1 MREPITH
8 ELKTWP
14 GPFIEVLEGRK
25 RHELRKAD
33 RDFRVGDR
41 LHLREWIPEP
51 ETGPARYTGRELLV
65 EVTHVTKANDF
76 VPILGDDPHVVMS
89 IEPGPSAEVGR
100 RGDAS

>member
-1 MREPITH
+1 MREPVTH

-41 LHLREWIPEP
+41 LRLREFYTPHN
-51 ETGPARYTGRELLV
+51 RYTGRELLAA
-65 EVTHVTKANDF
+65 VTHITEVGDWIP
-76 VPILGDDPHVVMS
+76 VLEDDPHVILS
-89 IEPGPSAEVGR
+89 IEIGAEAGAT
-100 RGDAS
+100 DAS